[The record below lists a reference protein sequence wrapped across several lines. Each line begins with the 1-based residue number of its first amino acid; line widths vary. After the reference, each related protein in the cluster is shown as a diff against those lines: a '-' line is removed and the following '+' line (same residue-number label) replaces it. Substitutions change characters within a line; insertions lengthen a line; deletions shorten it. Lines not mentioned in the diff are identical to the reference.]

1 MINLTGKSVFVKTH
15 EEYLSVLKIARLQGF
30 IWARENHLNP
40 IEIPFPNILNFYNG
54 NDVTCRDF
62 EKTLYEAS
70 ELIGTK
76 EMSARE
82 FAEWIADASDC
93 CERECA
99 KCVLNSANTECNRNL
114 CVARNWKG
122 NIDELIEIAASNRT
136 IVPSPEE
143 KAIDTIEKFIK
154 NPDRATLN
162 DDFVDA
168 LKLAVKKMKKGK
180 VDGEIN
186 T

>member
-1 MINLTGKSVFVKTH
+1 MMINLTGKSVFVKTQ
-15 EEYLSVLKIARLQGF
+15 EEYLSVLKIAKLQGF
-30 IWARENHLNP
+30 TWARGKHLNP
-40 IEIPFPNILNFYNG
+40 IKIPFPNILNFYDDKN
-54 NDVTCRDF
+54 VTCRDF

-122 NIDELIEIAASNRT
+122 NIDELLEIAASNRT

-143 KAIDTIEKFIK
+143 KAIDTIENFIE
-154 NPDRATLN
+154 NPDYATLN
-162 DDFVDA
+162 DEFVES
-168 LKLAVKKMKKGK
+168 LKFVAKKLKEVK
-180 VDGEIN
+180 
-186 T
+186 